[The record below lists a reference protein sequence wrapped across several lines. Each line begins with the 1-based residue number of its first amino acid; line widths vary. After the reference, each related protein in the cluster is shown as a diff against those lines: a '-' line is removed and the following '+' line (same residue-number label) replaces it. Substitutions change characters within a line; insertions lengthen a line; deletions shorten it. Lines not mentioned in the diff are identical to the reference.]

1 MARQFQGSTP
11 LLWDLLENPDLEN
24 PATENVDVAALNK
37 LEEEHWAQVDEFDLE
52 GMVKAAID
60 KPGN

>member
-1 MARQFQGSTP
+1 MPKCRNAESTG
-11 LLWDLLENPDLEN
+11 WKSKDPDLEN